1 MINHDDG
8 NALRAFF
15 HMPISEQLDFIAS
28 MLIIE
33 FIGEFKGR
41 LP

>member
-1 MINHDDG
+1 MNHDDG

-15 HMPISEQLDFIAS
+15 HLPISEQLDFRVS
-28 MLIIE
+28 MLILE
-33 FIGEFKGR
+33 FIGDFKGR